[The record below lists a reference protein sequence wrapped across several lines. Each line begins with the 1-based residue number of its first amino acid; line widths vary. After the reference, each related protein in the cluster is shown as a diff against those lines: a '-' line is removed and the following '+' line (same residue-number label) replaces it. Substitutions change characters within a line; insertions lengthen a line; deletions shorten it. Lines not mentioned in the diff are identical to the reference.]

1 MKTEHSIQVKSALLL
16 LLFHL
21 FSYQLLIGQEVAEYK
36 YLPTMPEVLGYKI
49 SAVILREKETVV
61 EITYSESSLKSKYG
75 AAPRA
80 TLTNYPTGKTL
91 LSRERPKVP
100 ITEIP
105 EVPSVTL
112 TNVILLTTDQLISGI
127 PEAPTDI
134 ELVFA
139 AIDPLSTSISI
150 NFTNLLGTKIEINN
164 IMLAN
169 PIKTGTLPALPATT
183 TKSDDSFLSSIV
195 TNRPYASKIFDKSSS
210 LEKIE
215 RNSSHTTVSISYVG
229 PGSIYCSPNYYI
241 QDTET
246 KKKYALV
253 KANGVAIDPGRT
265 AVQKGETWSYSLIF
279 EPIPLDAEVVDII
292 EPVSGGFSFW
302 DVNLKDDASGKSSAT
317 DGSGLKLIKKIVI
330 PSNVKEVVL
339 NDFSS
344 NFQFSDG
351 MLAIYNRELGHWGF
365 INEQGEVAIPYQWD
379 YGYTGRPRF
388 DKGHCTIAKETK
400 TSSGRSVLTWYVLD
414 KKGVASKIAGDVIRV
429 SQFCDG
435 YAAVIK
441 RVGNACKYAYINSKG
456 FEVFPGVGRV
466 TRESHYCP
474 DPRPFTD
481 GRAAFYDFAKRKY
494 GFIDKTG
501 RVVIP
506 AIYSEVADF
515 SEGLAAVKV
524 AATGQVSDWGFI
536 DTNGVMKI
544 PAIFSKEPSS
554 FSEGYA
560 AVRKRDGSAVMID
573 KNGEVASPEFDGLM
587 PFHNGHAF
595 VSLPNR
601 QHTFVINKSFRIVKG
616 PLEHFEMSKTSFV
629 FHHNVCVKN
638 AGMYPAELYTHT
650 GERFIQEY
658 GWSFD
663 TISENLFYCKC
674 RNFEGFANYEGE
686 MVFVFVKSEF

>member
-1 MKTEHSIQVKSALLL
+1 MKTEYSIQVKSTFLL

-36 YLPTMPEVLGYKI
+36 YFPNVPEVLGYKI
-49 SAVILREKETVV
+49 SAVLLREKETIVK
-61 EITYSESSLKSKYG
+61 IRYSKSSIKSKYG
-75 AAPRA
+75 AAPVA
-80 TLTNYPTGKTL
+80 TLTNYPAGKIL
-91 LSRERPKVP
+91 LSRERYKVS
-100 ITEIP
+100 T
-105 EVPSVTL
+105 V
-112 TNVILLTTDQLISGI
+112 GI
-127 PEAPTDI
+127 PEATPMERTNTIVLNTKKPIPGMPGVPTDI

-164 IMLAN
+164 IILER
-169 PIKTGTLPALPATT
+169 PIKTGILPALSATVT
-183 TKSDDSFLSSIV
+183 EDDDSFLSPIV
-195 TNRPYASKIFDKSSS
+195 TNKPYASRVFDKSSS

-215 RNSSHTTVSISYVG
+215 RNLSYTTVYISYVG

-246 KKKYALV
+246 KKKYALI
-253 KANGVAIDPGRT
+253 KANGVAVDPGRT
-265 AVQKGETWSYSLIF
+265 AVQKGQTRTYSLIF
-279 EPIPLDAEVVDII
+279 EPIPLEAEVVDII

-302 DVNLKDDASGKSSAT
+302 DVNLKDDASGKNSAT
-317 DGSGLKLIKKIVI
+317 NDSELKLIKEIVI
-330 PSNVKEVVL
+330 PSDVKKVVL
-339 NDFSS
+339 NDFNSD
-344 NFQFSDG
+344 FQFSDG
-351 MLAIYNRELGHWGF
+351 MLAIYNRELRHWGF

-388 DKGHCTIAKETK
+388 DKGCCTIAKETK

-414 KKGVASKIAGDVIRV
+414 KKGLTSKIAGDIVRV

-441 RVGNACKYAYINSKG
+441 RVGSAYKYAYINAKG
-456 FEVFPGVGRV
+456 LEVFPGVGRA

-474 DPRPFTD
+474 DPRPYQE
-481 GRAAFYDFAKRKY
+481 GRAAFYDFTKKKY

-524 AATGQVSDWGFI
+524 AAIGQVSDWGFI
-536 DTNGVMKI
+536 DANGVMKI
-544 PAIFSKEPSS
+544 PAIFSNKPSS

-560 AVRKRDGSAVMID
+560 AVRKRNGSAVMID
-573 KNGEVASPEFDGLM
+573 KNGEVASPEFDALM

-595 VSLPNR
+595 ASLPNR
-601 QHTFVINKSFRIVKG
+601 QHTFVINKNFRTIKG
-616 PLEHFEMSKTSFV
+616 PLEYFEMSKTPFV
-629 FHHNVCVKN
+629 FHNNVCVKS
-638 AGMYPAELYTHT
+638 AGMYPAELYTYT

-674 RNFEGFANYEGE
+674 RNFEGFANYKGE
-686 MVFVFVKSEF
+686 MVFLFVKSEF